1 MNNEGLATFNVL
13 EQTGMLNQFASS
25 PNTPV
30 EATVFY
36 NPTRGMVADLL
47 ESAVDT
53 MGGTTGI
60 AKQAG
65 EFERDVTTA
74 RGIEGSNFTNHS
86 QFNAL
91 TKSGIKYINSSDNT
105 EAKFQNKEYFYT
117 GKVDADNEKVY
128 NLPTF
133 VSFGSPVSGETMRD
147 LISAD
152 PKKDGLGYTYMG
164 AFTKPNDFIGEGL
177 GGNSGVNG
185 QASIINQI
193 NIFNTLRLFTGKWSP
208 HGSYD
213 PSKYIELNSVMG
225 YKK

>member
-13 EQTGMLNQFASS
+13 EQTGMLNQLASS
-25 PNTPV
+25 PSTPV

-74 RGIEGSNFTNHS
+74 RGIDGSNFTNHS

-91 TKSGIKYINSSDNT
+91 TKSGIQYINSSENSG
-105 EAKFQNKEYFYT
+105 EKFQNKEYFYT

-133 VSFGSPVSGETMRD
+133 VSFGSPVSGEDMKN
-147 LISAD
+147 LIGTNE
-152 PKKDGLGYTYMG
+152 KGGLGYTYMG
-164 AFTKPNDFIGEGL
+164 AFTKLGDFVGEGL
-177 GGNSGVNG
+177 GGNSSVDG
-185 QASIINQI
+185 QASLIERINL
-193 NIFNTLRLFTGKWSP
+193 FNTMKLFGNNSP
-208 HGSYD
+208 HSSYSPYD
-213 PSKYIELNSVMG
+213 YVELKDVIG